1 MSHIIE
7 SCLTVKCLTPYTHVP
22 VVSSAGGVERAEN
35 WRWKLNT
42 QKVCCLYLQ
51 MSVDL
56 RGNICDHPEFQDTLE
71 KWKISRQIDLKVTLQ
86 KMRTLLHL
94 CCSKCCEPSTL
105 HPWKVMSHSQ
115 KWLYVHTW
123 LIHTFSRVCN
133 LYVSVTSETWL
144 YDAYMTHLHLKA
156 LCDGLG
162 AYRMGDC
169 MWHTRETWLYE
180 TWYIPFDMMC
190 SCESWLIHIL
200 SSCGLGMV
208 HMGYGMGCLYAS
220 HTWDMSLWCI
230 WGTCMCRTYKIWIY
244 ETRLIQHDMTR

>member
-1 MSHIIE
+1 
-7 SCLTVKCLTPYTHVP
+7 
-22 VVSSAGGVERAEN
+22 
-35 WRWKLNT
+35 
-42 QKVCCLYLQ
+42 
-51 MSVDL
+51 
-56 RGNICDHPEFQDTLE
+56 
-71 KWKISRQIDLKVTLQ
+71 
-86 KMRTLLHL
+86 MRTLLHL

-123 LIHTFSRVCN
+123 LIHTFSRACN
-133 LYVSVTSETWL
+133 LYVSVTCETWL

-244 ETRLIQHDMTR
+244 ETRLIQHDMTRELVRIFRNCALRVAHIGWVTCMCHTYETWIYEIQHKTTRSCETWLIHIFSKCALRVAHLG